1 MKERPVW
8 PAALAVGLLALGLRL
23 ILISRVQ
30 MQFDEWLGGW
40 HANPA
45 LRWSGS
51 LLVLGGEFWS
61 NVRDYVASGQTVA
74 WSALVEALQ
83 LFTGTSLVAVR
94 LIAAGGG
101 AVGAAAVFAIARRLF
116 PGRPAAAFAAAFSA
130 AFSVPGVVFGQF
142 ADVYAAALLASSL
155 QLAAYFFVARPR
167 GDYRG
172 WVVFALAAFVS
183 ALFMYTQLWLTAG
196 IFLCG
201 LYEGLGAKSRRRPPT
216 ALLPGALLYGA
227 LCAVHLRLLLRII
240 PWSESFRWY
249 MDSYYPLFLRG
260 GGGGGMAHL
269 PLYLLVRL
277 YDLFNYQL
285 ALVFDPRVYL
295 PLRWNW
301 VSVPFLLVL
310 AAGIACRFGGLW
322 SRRKRVVSDQL
333 SVISGGQAIDRG
345 RDRLITDRWS
355 PITASPVPRLLL
367 STLLACFAANL
378 LFLVPFGGVRQ
389 LFFLSPLFALFYG
402 WLVEGILGRRP
413 GMTGAAR
420 LLVFLLCLL
429 PALPFALSL
438 PGLYRDRVS
447 RLDLD
452 AIGAALERCRPDGL
466 VASEQNLQILEMAL
480 ARSSRF
486 GEVRWPSFPRPSDS
500 LDADFAASFP
510 VFSFSWGGRE
520 WRVHGVRE
528 GYFPAGDRFLWVDM
542 HISRGSRYEGE
553 AMRRFYPDPERTI
566 PPGYTLTTLRETPG
580 NAPRALHQSIY
591 WPPNSFYLYLA
602 EKRSPAL
609 PNGRK

>member
-51 LLVLGGEFWS
+51 LLVLWGEFWS

-83 LFTGTSLVAVR
+83 LVTGTSLVAVR

-101 AVGAAAVFAIARRLF
+101 AVGAAAVFAVARRLF
-116 PGRPAAAFAAAFSA
+116 PGRPAAALAAAFSA

-142 ADVYAAALLASSL
+142 ADVYASALLASSL

-167 GDYRG
+167 GDSRG

-201 LYEGLGAKSRRRPPT
+201 LYEGLRSGARRWPPT
-216 ALLPGALLYGA
+216 ALLPGLLLYGA
-227 LCAVHLRLLLRII
+227 LSAVHLRLLLRII

-260 GGGGGMAHL
+260 GGEGGMARL

-277 YDLFNYQL
+277 YDLFNYHL
-285 ALVFDPRVYL
+285 SLVFDPRVYL

-301 VSVPFLLVL
+301 VSIPFLVVL

-322 SRRKRVVSDQL
+322 SRSKKVISYQL
-333 SVISGGQAIDRG
+333 SVISNRKAVISDQSSVISEG
-345 RDRLITDRWS
+345 RSGDNGANPLITDHCLLITNNCS
-355 PITASPVPRLLL
+355 LITASPVPRLLL
-367 STLLACFAANL
+367 STLLCCFAANL

-420 LLVFLLCLL
+420 LLAVLLCLL

-510 VFSFSWGGRE
+510 VFSFSWGGGSGGSTASGRAISP
-520 WRVHGVRE
+520 
-528 GYFPAGDRFLWVDM
+528 PATASSGWTCT
-542 HISRGSRYEGE
+542 SRADPVTKG
-553 AMRRFYPDPERTI
+553 RRC
-566 PPGYTLTTLRETPG
+566 GASTPTPSG
-580 NAPRALHQSIY
+580 RSPRAT
-591 WPPNSFYLYLA
+591 
-602 EKRSPAL
+602 R
-609 PNGRK
+609 